1 MVQVKFFSAGGPA
14 SGVELSG
21 ITSGTYDHIGY
32 YGPDGFNEPV
42 VPGAAQD
49 ISWIIDDGG
58 IAIGGGLA
66 ESGQLNNNQWVDATG
81 VSINSGSRVDL
92 SSVVSSG
99 SGTLRIQVTHGSNI
113 NISGAKLFAY
123 DGTDV
128 NNDPSGLWVLSYEI
142 IPSGIGAE
150 SIRSGLGDTQWALID
165 SNDFNHMVDRTP
177 DIGWAASGEFN
188 YYVGLSIRPQLTQ
201 PSGLQNFGLYFK
213 FDFS

>member
-1 MVQVKFFSAGGPA
+1 MVQAKFFSAGGPA

-32 YGPDGFNEPV
+32 YGPLGWNEPV
-42 VPGAAQD
+42 DLGNAQD

-58 IAIGGGLA
+58 VAIGGGLS
-66 ESGQLNNNQWVDATG
+66 ESGQMVNHKWTDASG
-81 VSINSGSRVDL
+81 VSIASGARVDL

-123 DGTDV
+123 DGVDV

-165 SNDFNHMVDRTP
+165 VTNFNHMVDRTP
-177 DIGWAASGEFN
+177 DVGWAASGEFN
-188 YYVGLSIRPQLTQ
+188 FHIGLSVRPKLTQ

-213 FDFS
+213 FDYS

>member
-32 YGPDGFNEPV
+32 YGPDGLNEPV
-42 VPGAAQD
+42 GPGEAQD

-58 IAIGGGLA
+58 IAIGAGLS
-66 ESGQLNNNQWVDATG
+66 EEGQLNNNKWVDSTG

-99 SGTLRIQVTHGSNI
+99 SGTLRIQVINETNI

-142 IPSGIGAE
+142 IDNALSGIG
-150 SIRSGLGDTQWALID
+150 DNTWALVD
-165 SNDFNHMVDRTP
+165 SDDFNFMVDRTP
-177 DIGWAASGEFN
+177 DVGYAAAQEF
-188 YYVGLSIRPQLTQ
+188 YYSIGLSVRPKLTQ
-201 PSGLQNFGLYFK
+201 ASGLQNFGLYFK